1 MNKEENKLYMQKYQ
15 KENAD
20 KLKQY
25 SKQYHATHKNER
37 KKRDEINAEK
47 IREYQKNYQK
57 ENRKKINELQKNNLR
72 SNTIS
77 RLNINISVAIN
88 QSLKGNKNGRK
99 WESLVGYDCKELKE
113 YLEKQFKEGMTWDNH
128 GIGEDKWQIDH
139 RIPISLFNIQGIKS
153 KGFKKCWALENLQPL
168 WQKENLRKKN
178 KLFIL

>member
-15 KENAD
+15 KENVD

-47 IREYQKNYQK
+47 IKEYQKNYQK
-57 ENRKKINELQKNNLR
+57 ENRKKISKYVKNRVKNDPIL
-72 SNTIS
+72 
-77 RLNINISVAIN
+77 RLNNNIATAIRI
-88 QSLKGNKNGRK
+88 SLKGNKNNQK
-99 WESLVGYDCKELKE
+99 WETLVGYDTQELKSH
-113 YLEKQFKEGMTWDNH
+113 LEAQFKEGMTWDNH

-153 KGFKKCWALENLQPL
+153 KGFKKCWALDNLQPL

-178 KLFIL
+178 KLFQ